1 MDCRGPSSN
10 LPTGRAAMAKIEVD
24 DKVIAVLEKRAR
36 EKSFTDVGDYIRF
49 VLGQIAEEIGSLG
62 RETMLTQDDE
72 EDIKERLKSLG
83 YLE

>member
-1 MDCRGPSSN
+1 
-10 LPTGRAAMAKIEVD
+10 MAKIEVD
-24 DKVIAVLEKRAR
+24 DKVIAVLERRAR
-36 EKSFTDVGDYIRF
+36 EKNFADVGDYIRF
-49 VLGQIAEEIGSLG
+49 VLGQIAEEIAGLG